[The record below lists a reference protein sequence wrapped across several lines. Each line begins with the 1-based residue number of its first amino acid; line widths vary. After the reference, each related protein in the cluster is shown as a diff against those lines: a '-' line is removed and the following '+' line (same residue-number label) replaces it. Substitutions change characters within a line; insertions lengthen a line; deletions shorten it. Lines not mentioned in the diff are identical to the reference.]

1 MVTLDRGMGLLQATA
16 TNIIGMVGVG
26 PFLTIPF
33 MVTAMDGPH
42 ILYAWA
48 FGAVLAL
55 CDGLVYA
62 ELGAALPGSGG
73 PYVYLREAYRP
84 FGLGRLMAFVFIF
97 QLMLVA
103 PLSIA
108 GGAVGFA
115 DYLGFY
121 WTTMAPLQH
130 NLVAAASASAVT
142 ALLYRDIRS
151 IGRLAVVMLVV
162 VLATVG
168 WVIVAG
174 LFSFSWRRRSTF
186 RRRRAA
192 STPDLV
198 RAMARRRAPRDV
210 QLRRLQQR
218 LQHRRGD
225 PRRPS
230 GRCRGRSCCR
240 SSIVVVLYVVMS
252 TVILGMIPWQE
263 AQQTRT
269 IASLFI
275 ARTFADPAAGRIAA
289 IVMTALILFV
299 TASSL
304 YAVILGY
311 SRIPFAAARDGQF
324 FSVFGRLHPTKHFPH
339 VSLLTI
345 GAVTLPFCFFTLGQ
359 LVNWL
364 IQVQILLQFVWQC
377 AGGDPASAL
386 SSRRRQAVQ
395 DVAVPAAGAR
405 LAGDVD
411 LHLRVGAGRRD
422 RVLGRVPRARCRC
435 LRDLRSRDCSYVPV
449 VIVTSFDP
457 GITRIV
463 TARDHRTP
471 WLPAATRTGVSDARI
486 DENEANRRSGFAISP
501 SDSRLAP
508 AGRPTSPGRPAGTT
522 SVECLA
528 PWHPLLLVD
537 FLFRDPVCLR
547 KRVSWLIVASATVAH
562 PRRDDAD
569 AVDAGALGRVD
580 RADDRLVAQRAAR
593 LTTNRVLS

>member
-33 MVTAMDGPH
+33 MVTAMGGPH

-97 QLMLVA
+97 QTMLVA

-121 WTTMAPLQH
+121 WTSMGPVQH
-130 NLVAAASASAVT
+130 NAIAAGVCVVVT

-151 IGRLAVVMLVV
+151 IGRLSVVMLVV
-162 VLATVG
+162 VMATVG
-168 WVIVAG
+168 WVILAG
-174 LFSFSWRRRSTF
+174 LFSFSWAQAFDFPPEARRLD
-186 RRRRAA
+186 AG
-192 STPDLV
+192 LV
-198 RAMARRRAPRDV
+198 RAMAAAGLLAMYNYGGYSNICNIGEEIRAPERTM
-210 QLRRLQQR
+210 
-218 LQHRRGD
+218 
-225 PRRPS
+225 PRAIVLS
-230 GRCRGRSCCR
+230 IA
-240 SSIVVVLYVVMS
+240 IVVVLYVVMS

-263 AQQTRT
+263 AKATRT

-275 ARTFADPAAGRIAA
+275 GRTFTDPAQGRAAA

-304 YAVILGY
+304 YAVVLGY

-324 FSVFGRLHPTKHFPH
+324 FAAFGRLHPTKHFPH

-345 GAVTLPFCFFTLGQ
+345 GAVTIPFCFFSLGQ
-359 LVNWL
+359 LVSWL

-377 AGGDPASAL
+377 AAVILLRRYRPDIPKPFRMWLYPLPALVSLAMWLYIFASA
-386 SSRRRQAVQ
+386 
-395 DVAVPAAGAR
+395 PAAGIVFSVAF
-405 LAGDVD
+405 LAVA
-411 LHLRVGAGRRD
+411 VGAYFIFRR
-422 RVLGRVPRARCRC
+422 R
-435 LRDLRSRDCSYVPV
+435 
-449 VIVTSFDP
+449 
-457 GITRIV
+457 
-463 TARDHRTP
+463 
-471 WLPAATRTGVSDARI
+471 
-486 DENEANRRSGFAISP
+486 
-501 SDSRLAP
+501 
-508 AGRPTSPGRPAGTT
+508 
-522 SVECLA
+522 
-528 PWHPLLLVD
+528 
-537 FLFRDPVCLR
+537 
-547 KRVSWLIVASATVAH
+547 ATV
-562 PRRDDAD
+562 PPEPS
-569 AVDAGALGRVD
+569 LP
-580 RADDRLVAQRAAR
+580 
-593 LTTNRVLS
+593 

>member
-33 MVTAMDGPH
+33 MVTAMGGPH
-42 ILYAWA
+42 IIYAWA

-73 PYVYLREAYRP
+73 PYVYLREAYAP

-97 QLMLVA
+97 QVMLVA

-121 WTTMAPLQH
+121 WTSMRPAAHHLIAGAVC
-130 NLVAAASASAVT
+130 VAMTV
-142 ALLYRDIRS
+142 LLYRDIRA
-151 IGRLAVVMLVV
+151 IGRLAVLMLTV

-174 LFSFSWRRRSTF
+174 VFNFSWGQAFDFPPAARRLD
-186 RRRRAA
+186 A
-192 STPDLV
+192 SLV
-198 RAMARRRAPRDV
+198 RAIAAGGLLAMYNYGGYGNVCYIGEELKAPARTMPRAIV
-210 QLRRLQQR
+210 L
-218 LQHRRGD
+218 
-225 PRRPS
+225 
-230 GRCRGRSCCR
+230 
-240 SSIVVVLYVVMS
+240 SIAVVVVLYVVMS
-252 TVILGMIPWQE
+252 TVILGMIPWQD

-275 ARTFADPAAGRIAA
+275 SRTFSDPAHGRVAA
-289 IVMTALILFV
+289 IVMNALILFV

-324 FSVFGRLHPTKHFPH
+324 FRAFGRLHPTKHFPH

-345 GAVTLPFCFFTLGQ
+345 GAVTIPFCFFSLGL

-377 AGGDPASAL
+377 AAVILLRRYRPDVPKPFRMWLYPAPALISLAMWLWIFVSA
-386 SSRRRQAVQ
+386 
-395 DVAVPAAGAR
+395 P
-405 LAGDVD
+405 LAGMIFSSAFLATAVAAYF
-411 LHLRVGAGRRD
+411 VFD
-422 RVLGRVPRARCRC
+422 RMRTAEPR
-435 LRDLRSRDCSYVPV
+435 
-449 VIVTSFDP
+449 THE
-457 GITRIV
+457 ITNV
-463 TARDHRTP
+463 H
-471 WLPAATRTGVSDARI
+471 
-486 DENEANRRSGFAISP
+486 EA
-501 SDSRLAP
+501 D
-508 AGRPTSPGRPAGTT
+508 
-522 SVECLA
+522 
-528 PWHPLLLVD
+528 
-537 FLFRDPVCLR
+537 
-547 KRVSWLIVASATVAH
+547 
-562 PRRDDAD
+562 
-569 AVDAGALGRVD
+569 
-580 RADDRLVAQRAAR
+580 
-593 LTTNRVLS
+593 

>member
-33 MVTAMDGPH
+33 MVTAMGGPH

-97 QLMLVA
+97 QTMLVA

-121 WTTMAPLQH
+121 WTSMGPVQH
-130 NLVAAASASAVT
+130 NAIAAGVCVVVT

-151 IGRLAVVMLVV
+151 IGRLSVIMLVV
-162 VLATVG
+162 VMATVG
-168 WVIVAG
+168 WVILAG
-174 LFSFSWRRRSTF
+174 LFSFSWAQAFDFPPEARRLD
-186 RRRRAA
+186 AG
-192 STPDLV
+192 LV
-198 RAMARRRAPRDV
+198 RAMAAAGLLAMYNYGGYSNICNIGEEIRAPERTM
-210 QLRRLQQR
+210 
-218 LQHRRGD
+218 
-225 PRRPS
+225 PRAIVLS
-230 GRCRGRSCCR
+230 IA
-240 SSIVVVLYVVMS
+240 IVVVLYVVMS

-263 AQQTRT
+263 AKATRT

-275 ARTFADPAAGRIAA
+275 GRTFTDPAQGRAAA

-304 YAVILGY
+304 YAVVLGY

-324 FSVFGRLHPTKHFPH
+324 FAAFGRLHPTKHFPH

-345 GAVTLPFCFFTLGQ
+345 GAVTIPFCFFSLGQ
-359 LVNWL
+359 LVSWL

-377 AGGDPASAL
+377 AAVILLRRYRPDIPKPFRMWLYPLPALVSLAMWLYIFASA
-386 SSRRRQAVQ
+386 
-395 DVAVPAAGAR
+395 PAAGIVFSVAF
-405 LAGDVD
+405 LAVA
-411 LHLRVGAGRRD
+411 VGAYFIFRR
-422 RVLGRVPRARCRC
+422 R
-435 LRDLRSRDCSYVPV
+435 
-449 VIVTSFDP
+449 
-457 GITRIV
+457 
-463 TARDHRTP
+463 
-471 WLPAATRTGVSDARI
+471 
-486 DENEANRRSGFAISP
+486 
-501 SDSRLAP
+501 
-508 AGRPTSPGRPAGTT
+508 
-522 SVECLA
+522 
-528 PWHPLLLVD
+528 
-537 FLFRDPVCLR
+537 
-547 KRVSWLIVASATVAH
+547 ATV
-562 PRRDDAD
+562 PPEPS
-569 AVDAGALGRVD
+569 LP
-580 RADDRLVAQRAAR
+580 
-593 LTTNRVLS
+593 